1 MNTSL
6 PDPQET
12 LPPRD
17 VLAGEYVLGVLDAQE
32 RRAAEQRIDS
42 DHAFATAVAQ
52 WQQHLMPLADE
63 IAPVAVPE
71 RVWVRISASLHLDA
85 PAPRTRAATA
95 SVWDNVRTWR
105 WLSAGGFA
113 TAAACLFALIL
124 ARAPL
129 PPQHQTASPV
139 ATTARTNASD
149 IAMTSTLM
157 QDNGKPGYVVLMD
170 ADKRRITMTPLA
182 GAHASGRVPELWLI
196 PADGKARSM
205 GVFDDMQTR
214 VAHIPEKLMPLLR
227 EGALL
232 AVTMEPP
239 GGAPHGVAT
248 GPVVAK
254 GGISSLRL
262 VP

>member
-1 MNTSL
+1 MNTSV

-17 VLAGEYVLGVLDAQE
+17 VLAGEYVLGVLDAHE
-32 RRAAEQRIDS
+32 RRTAEQRIET
-42 DHAFATAVAQ
+42 DHVFATAVTQ

-71 RVWVRISASLHLDA
+71 RVWVRIRASLHLDA
-85 PAPRTRAATA
+85 PASRTRAAA
-95 SVWDNVRTWR
+95 PSMWDNVRTWR

-129 PPQHQTASPV
+129 PPQRQTAQAAP
-139 ATTARTNASD
+139 TTPQRSASG

-170 ADKRRITMTPLA
+170 ADKQRITLTPLA
-182 GAHASGRVPELWLI
+182 GGHDGGRVPELWLI

-205 GVFDDMQTR
+205 GVFDDVQAR
-214 VAHIPEKLMPLLR
+214 VARIPEKLMPLLR
-227 EGALL
+227 DGALL

-239 GGAPHGVAT
+239 GGAPGGVAT

-254 GGISSLRL
+254 GGISTLHL
-262 VP
+262 AP